1 MEENTLGSR
10 NELSELIRSGAVEA
24 REKKAEAKSTKKTWK
39 HVPVG
44 EGKRLTGRD
53 FEVLEFINDMRFA
66 GLDTIHPLFFGRKK
80 RSGEKSRS
88 SWYARERV
96 LVLRRLGMLKTV
108 RVYTEGQSY
117 YVATDLG
124 VRALQGYRVSRIH
137 PKALGGI
144 DIRSFE
150 HDKRIVLC
158 RAALELGGRSLNWR
172 GERLLKAQAM
182 YEDNQNIG
190 RPYQPDAIYTSSS
203 GAEVAFELEHSF
215 KSKERYQEKF
225 ERYVADIRY
234 EKKCGFEKCLFV
246 ATTENMKRLLIDVM
260 KKSVGEREIFKVVS
274 FEEVVRPLVDAYGP
288 FRSLG
293 ENGVMVPGE
302 RGIEDEVAE
311 DGEIAG

>member
-1 MEENTLGSR
+1 MVEDTELGR
-10 NELSELIRSGAVEA
+10 RDELTELIRSGGVGAKVQ
-24 REKKAEAKSTKKTWK
+24 KAEKKTWK

-66 GLDTIHPLFFGRKK
+66 GLDSIHPLFFGRQK

-96 LVLRRLGMLKTV
+96 LVLRRLGMLRTV

-137 PKALGGI
+137 PKALSGI

-158 RAALELGGRSLNWR
+158 RAALELGGRALNWR
-172 GERLLKAQAM
+172 GERYLKAQAM
-182 YEDNQNIG
+182 YEASSNIV
-190 RPYQPDAIYTSSS
+190 RPYQPDAIYTSSA
-203 GAEVAFELEHSF
+203 GAEIAFELEHSF

-225 ERYVADIRY
+225 ERYAADIRY
-234 EKKCGFEKCLFV
+234 EKNLPFQKCLFV

-260 KKSVGEREIFKVVS
+260 KRSVGEREIFKVVS
-274 FEEVVRPLVDAYGP
+274 FEEVVRPLVEAYGP

-293 ENGVMVPGE
+293 NNGVMVPGE
-302 RGIEDEVAE
+302 RGDADAAGEEAG
-311 DGEIAG
+311 DGG